1 MVTVMQII
9 LQPVLFEPDKDILSL
24 LEKVL
29 LKEFN
34 ASSSIVTAP
43 PIKQISEQ
51 QLLLLF
57 DKQRNQWKSSD
68 ILKWLS
74 DKYKKLYYSKE
85 RRRTTT
91 KILAI
96 CDFDAYS
103 GHLNFVFG
111 EAYVDGSISAIY
123 LPRLRQEFYGLK
135 PDEPLFFQRLV
146 KEAVHELG
154 HAFGLN
160 HCKNIKCVMHFS
172 NSLSDTAIPRTKD
185 KSSDEVVNIVFSLI
199 RQYGTKGYQYSYI

>member
-9 LQPVLFEPDKDILSL
+9 LQPVLFEPDKSILSI
-24 LEKVL
+24 LEKAL

-34 ASSSIVTAP
+34 VSSSFIVRAS
-43 PIKQISEQ
+43 PIKQIPEQ
-51 QLLLLF
+51 QELVLF

-68 ILKWLS
+68 ILQWLS
-74 DKYKKLYYSKE
+74 DRYRNLHYSKE
-85 RRRTTT
+85 RRTTT

-103 GHLNFVFG
+103 DNGR
-111 EAYVDGSISAIY
+111 ICAIY

-135 PDEPLFFQRLV
+135 PDASIFCQRVV

-160 HCKNIKCVMHFS
+160 HCENIKCVMHFS
-172 NSLSDTAIPRTKD
+172 NSLSDTDIKTNHLC
-185 KSSDEVVNIVFSLI
+185 NICRSHLV
-199 RQYGTKGYQYSYI
+199 

>member
-9 LQPVLFEPDKDILSL
+9 LQPVLFEPDKSILSI
-24 LEKVL
+24 LEKAL

-34 ASSSIVTAP
+34 VSSSFIVTAS
-43 PIKQISEQ
+43 PIKQIPEQ
-51 QLLLLF
+51 QELVLF

-68 ILKWLS
+68 ILQWLS
-74 DKYKKLYYSKE
+74 DRCKNLHYSKE
-85 RRRTTT
+85 RRITT

-103 GHLNFVFG
+103 DKLNFVFG
-111 EAYVDGSISAIY
+111 QAHLDGRICAIY

-135 PDEPLFFQRLV
+135 PDASIFCQRVV

-160 HCKNIKCVMHFS
+160 HCENIKCVMHFS
-172 NSLSDTAIPRTKD
+172 NSLSDTDIKTNHLC
-185 KSSDEVVNIVFSLI
+185 NICRSHLV
-199 RQYGTKGYQYSYI
+199 

>member
-9 LQPVLFEPDKDILSL
+9 LQPVLFEPDKDILSM
-24 LEKVL
+24 LENAL

-43 PIKQISEQ
+43 AIKQIPEQ

-57 DKQRNQWKSSD
+57 DKQRNQWKSTD
-68 ILKWLS
+68 TLEWLS

-85 RRRTTT
+85 RRKTT

-103 GHLNFVFG
+103 DKLNFVFG
-111 EAYVDGSISAIY
+111 EAHLDGRLCAIY

-135 PDEPLFFQRLV
+135 PDESLFYQRLV

-160 HCKNIKCVMHFS
+160 HCENIKCVMHFS
-172 NSLSDTAIPRTKD
+172 NSLPDTDMKTSHLCNVCRGHL
-185 KSSDEVVNIVFSLI
+185 V
-199 RQYGTKGYQYSYI
+199 